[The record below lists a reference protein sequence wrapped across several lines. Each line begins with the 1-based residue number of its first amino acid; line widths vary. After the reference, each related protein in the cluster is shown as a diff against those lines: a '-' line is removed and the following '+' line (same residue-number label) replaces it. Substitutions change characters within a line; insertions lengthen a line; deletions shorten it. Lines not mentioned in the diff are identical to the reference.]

1 MKFSVFKRI
10 TGKKGEIN
18 RIRREGNV
26 PCILYG
32 YNQPGETIYLN
43 GDEVRAMLRN
53 MKAGTLST
61 TVFELE
67 EGQKKHKAIVKE
79 IQYHPVS
86 YAVQHID
93 FALLSDEREV
103 TVNIPIEIAGVADCA
118 GIKLGGFLRQAIRML
133 KVTCLPKHIPSKFIL
148 DVKDLGIAQSKKLSD
163 IEMPAHVRP
172 KGKMNEVAVVIAK
185 KAGT

>member
-133 KVTCLPKHIPSKFIL
+133 KVTCLL
-148 DVKDLGIAQSKKLSD
+148 YTSD
-163 IEMPAHVRP
+163 AADE
-172 KGKMNEVAVVIAK
+172 
-185 KAGT
+185 